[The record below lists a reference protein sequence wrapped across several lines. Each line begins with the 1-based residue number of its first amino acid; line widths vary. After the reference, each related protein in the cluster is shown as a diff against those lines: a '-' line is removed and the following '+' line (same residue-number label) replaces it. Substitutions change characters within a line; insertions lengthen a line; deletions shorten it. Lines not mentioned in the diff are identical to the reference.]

1 VRYNWKTFC
10 FTSLAS
16 HSNVQADTPTLREAA
31 VVEIRLTTLSSFLSY
46 LFDGSWRFFFYVH
59 VGHVCTYVHVG
70 HCKVSLGTDNYLS
83 DVSEVLCIQLFAAS
97 KPVPFP
103 PVLALQTCGQ

>member
-1 VRYNWKTFC
+1 MRYNWKTFC

-16 HSNVQADTPTLREAA
+16 HSNVQADTPTLLEAA

-46 LFDGSWRFFFYVH
+46 LFDGSWRFFF
-59 VGHVCTYVHVG
+59 YVHVG